1 MLFSF
6 STASLPMTFGQPMHR
21 QVLLLA
27 TSQALFQTTAVLV
40 MTIGALAG
48 SMVAPQPELA
58 TAPIAAMLLG
68 TTLGTV
74 PASMWMARVGR
85 RPGFIFGALAGAA
98 GGFAA
103 AAGIWTGSLLLLA
116 TGTFL
121 VGVYQAFAQFY
132 RFAASEV
139 SDEAFRPRAISLVLA
154 GGVVAAILGPMLA
167 QAGGP
172 LLTPVYTGSFL
183 LLALVS
189 LVAAGL
195 LTGLKVPRP
204 APRAADADGGRPLS
218 AIIRQ
223 PAYAVALFGAA
234 TGGGVM
240 ILAMTATPLAMTHHH
255 HALPAAAIVIQLH
268 VLGMFLPSFVT
279 GSLIARFGVLRIM
292 LAGVGLL
299 AGHVLMSLSGTG
311 FASFASALVLLGV
324 GWNFLYIG
332 GTTLLTETYSEA
344 EKGRAQATNDMTIFG
359 VSLLASLSA
368 GVLHQL
374 LGWQAMNMLLLPWLG
389 MAALALIWLAARRRR
404 PVADIL

>member
-1 MLFSF
+1 
-6 STASLPMTFGQPMHR
+6 MTFGQPMHR

-27 TSQALFQTTAVLV
+27 TSQALFQTTTVLV

-48 SMVAPQPELA
+48 SLVAPQPELA

-74 PASMWMARVGR
+74 PASMLMARVGR
-85 RPGFIFGALAGAA
+85 RPGFIVGALAGTAA
-98 GGFAA
+98 GILA
-103 AAGIWTGSLLLLA
+103 AAGMWAGSLLLLSA
-116 TGTFL
+116 GTFL
-121 VGVYQAFAQFY
+121 VGVYRGFAQFY

-139 SDEAFRPRAISLVLA
+139 ADEGFRPRAISLVMA
-154 GGVVAAILGPMLA
+154 GGVAAAILGPMLA
-167 QAGGP
+167 QMGGP
-172 LLTPVYTGSFL
+172 LLTPAFTGSFL

-189 LVAAGL
+189 LIAAGL

-240 ILAMTATPLAMTHHH
+240 ILAMTATPLAMTHHQ
-255 HALPAAAIVIQLH
+255 HALPAAALVIQLH
-268 VLGMFLPSFVT
+268 VLGMFLPSFFT

-292 LAGVGLL
+292 LTGVGLL
-299 AGHVLMSLSGTG
+299 AGHVMLSLSGTG
-311 FASFASALVLLGV
+311 LASFASALVLLGV

-332 GTTLLTETYSEA
+332 GTTLLTETYSEV

-368 GVLHQL
+368 GLLHQL
-374 LGWQAMNMLLLPWLG
+374 FGWQMLNLLLLPWLG
-389 MAALALIWLAARRRR
+389 TAALALIWLASRRR
-404 PVADIL
+404 PVAETP

>member
-1 MLFSF
+1 M
-6 STASLPMTFGQPMHR
+6 AFGKPMHR

-27 TSQALFQTTAVLV
+27 TAQALFQTTAVLV

-48 SMVAPQPELA
+48 ATVAPRPELA

-68 TTLGTV
+68 TTLATV
-74 PASMWMARVGR
+74 PASMLMARVGR
-85 RPGFIFGALAGAA
+85 RPGFILGALAGTA

-103 AAGIWTGSLLLLA
+103 AAGMWTGSLPLLA
-116 TGTFL
+116 AGTFL
-121 VGVYQAFAQFY
+121 VGVYQGFAQFY

-139 SDEAFRPRAISLVLA
+139 ADEDFRPRAISLVLA
-154 GGVVAAILGPMLA
+154 GGVVAAILGPALA
-167 QAGGP
+167 QWGGP
-172 LLTPVYTGSFL
+172 LLVPVYTGSFL

-189 LVAAGL
+189 IVASVL
-195 LTGLKVPRP
+195 LTGLNVPRP
-204 APRAADADGGRPLS
+204 APRAEGADGGRPLG

-240 ILAMTATPLAMTHHH
+240 ILAMTATPLAMTHHN

-268 VLGMFLPSFVT
+268 VLGMFLPSFFT

-299 AGHVLMSLSGTG
+299 TGHVLMSLSGTG
-311 FASFASALVLLGV
+311 FVSFASALVLLGV

-368 GVLHQL
+368 GLLHQAF
-374 LGWQAMNMLLLPWLG
+374 GWQAMNMLLLPWLG
-389 MAALALIWLAARRRR
+389 AAALALIWLAARRRR
-404 PVADIL
+404 PVADMP